1 MEVKV
6 MKKQITYFN
15 FGLILSVLVVAAQFM
30 MFLVNTFIVVP
41 ELINFLLPPVLIIF
55 LSLLW
60 YKSERSFLKIDQY
73 WIAINPLLLFITVVL
88 ANLLRKDDF
97 LNWHNALLIIFLVFY
112 VILRIEV
119 HNLSIKFS
127 EEAYGNK
134 LGLRSLAYL
143 MFCAGLVGLWT
154 YIFFL

>member
-1 MEVKV
+1 

-15 FGLILSVLVVAAQFM
+15 FGLILSILVVAAQFIV
-30 MFLVNTFIVVP
+30 FLVNTFIAVP

-60 YKSERSFLKIDQY
+60 YKSERSFLKIEQY

-88 ANLLRKDDF
+88 ANLLRNDDI
-97 LNWHNALLIIFLVFY
+97 LHWHDALLVIFLVFY

-119 HNLSIKFS
+119 HNLSIKFR
-127 EEAYGNK
+127 EEAYGDK
-134 LGLRSLAYL
+134 LGLRSLFYL
-143 MFCAGLVGLWT
+143 MFCAGLIGLLSH
-154 YIFFL
+154 IFFL